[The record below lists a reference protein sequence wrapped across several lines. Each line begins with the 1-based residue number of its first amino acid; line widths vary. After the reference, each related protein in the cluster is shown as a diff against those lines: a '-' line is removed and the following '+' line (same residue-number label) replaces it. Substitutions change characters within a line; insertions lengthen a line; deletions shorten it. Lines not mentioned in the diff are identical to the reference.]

1 MKTNLSRRLGGHVS
15 TAGGLAKVVERTLA
29 IGGNCFQIFAGSP
42 RMWHRRLYTSA
53 EIQAYR
59 QAAAQHDIQPA
70 VIHALYLT
78 NLASDKPELRQK
90 SRQALIMD
98 LKNAALMQAAGVVL
112 HIGSHQGRG
121 FEAVKDLVVTEIKQ
135 VLAETPDNAILML
148 ENVAGQKGK
157 VGSLAEL
164 SFLLDQLNS
173 PRVKVCIDTAHAFE
187 AGYALNNPLG
197 LDMFVQH
204 LEKYIGIDN
213 ILILHLNDSKTKLGS
228 NHDVHAN
235 IGEGFIGKTGIKNV
249 INHPKLKHLPLI
261 LEVPGFDG
269 HGPDKQNIEIV
280 KSLLIE

>member
-1 MKTNLSRRLGGHVS
+1 MKSKRRLGGHVS
-15 TAGGLAKVVERTLA
+15 AAGGLIKVVDRTLA
-29 IGGNCFQIFAGSP
+29 IDGNCFQIFAGSP
-42 RMWHRRLYTSA
+42 RMWRRRLYSQSEVEA
-53 EIQAYR
+53 FKLVAQ
-59 QAAAQHDIQPA
+59 QHDIQPA

-78 NLASDKPELRQK
+78 NLASEKPELREK
-90 SRQALIMD
+90 SKQALIMD
-98 LKNAALMQAAGVVL
+98 MKNAALMGAAGVVL

-121 FEAVKDLVVTEIKQ
+121 FETVKNLVVEEIRQ

-157 VGSLAEL
+157 IGSLEEL
-164 SFLLDQLNS
+164 GFFLERLNS
-173 PRVKVCIDTAHAFE
+173 PRIKICIDTAHAFE

-197 LDMFVQH
+197 LEMFVQH

-269 HGPDKQNIEIV
+269 HGPDKRNIDIV
-280 KSLLIE
+280 KSLLT